1 MEKHDQASLT
11 AEQRYMESQR
21 REDRYNVERCDL
33 TCTHQDIIERVRAG
47 LPDED
52 TLYDLTELFRIFG
65 DSTRVRILYLLFA
78 SEMCVCDMAALL
90 GLSQS
95 AVSHQLRA
103 LKNVRLVKARREGKT
118 VFYSLADDH
127 VKVIIDQ
134 GLEHVRE

>member
-11 AEQRYMESQR
+11 AEQRYMESRR

-78 SEMCVCDMAALL
+78 SEMCVCDMAPCRTSYAL
-90 GLSQS
+90 
-95 AVSHQLRA
+95 
-103 LKNVRLVKARREGKT
+103 
-118 VFYSLADDH
+118 
-127 VKVIIDQ
+127 
-134 GLEHVRE
+134 